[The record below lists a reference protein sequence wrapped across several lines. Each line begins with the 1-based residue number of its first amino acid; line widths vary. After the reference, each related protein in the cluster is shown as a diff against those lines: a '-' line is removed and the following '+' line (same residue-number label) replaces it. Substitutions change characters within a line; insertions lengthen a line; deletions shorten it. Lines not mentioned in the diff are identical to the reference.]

1 MTKTSTTLTA
11 VPEQGKSQQDEETE
25 KPKPS
30 MADVLL
36 AMGREDY
43 RFIRYA
49 ETTYAVPRGGP
60 AIAVPLR
67 AGGRGGTGSLR
78 QQLTR
83 TYAVKTG
90 RAPSQSGL
98 ADAIATLDALGS
110 DAPSQEVSLRCAPDP
125 QVPGGTWYDLGR
137 ADGRSLRILP
147 GKGWSIDRPSVV
159 HGPLWR
165 RTRLTP
171 EIVEPTRPTQGWRP
185 ALEKFRDLLP
195 LTDETW
201 PQAVAW
207 LLAALLPDIP
217 RPVAYFTGEQGTG
230 KSTSGRMALRL
241 LEGQTA
247 DLQSM
252 PRDED
257 DLAVVASAG
266 WVLALDNASKIPAW
280 LSDALCRV
288 VTGATSR
295 KRELFSDDDVALLVY
310 KRPVLLTGISVGAL
324 KGDLAERMLR
334 LELLPISGEERRTES
349 GLWAAYRKIHAE
361 VLGGLA
367 ELASLVW
374 AEIPKAATGLTDRP
388 RMADW
393 AELLW
398 ALDRVTGW
406 KSLSTYLGDQDALI
420 EDVLD
425 GDTVGKAVQTW
436 ARTKT
441 GEWTWSGTMSDL
453 YPLLTDVRRGEYD
466 DSWPRTAAALGGRL
480 ARVAPALRKRGIN
493 VTRGRTGRK
502 RTVEITVTPG

>member
-1 MTKTSTTLTA
+1 MTTTDIPQQT
-11 VPEQGKSQQDEETE
+11 EQRGKKKSED
-25 KPKPS
+25 KPS

-36 AMGREDY
+36 AMGRENY

-49 ETTYAVPRGGP
+49 ETTYAVARQGP

-67 AGGRGGTGSLR
+67 ASGRGGTGSLR

-83 TYAVKTG
+83 LYALKTG

-110 DAPSQEVSLRCAPDP
+110 DATAQDVFLRAAPDP
-125 QVPGGTWYDLGR
+125 EVPGATWYDLGR
-137 ADGRSLRILP
+137 PDGESLRILP
-147 GKGWSIDRPSVV
+147 GGGWTVQRPSVI

-171 EIVEPTRPTQGWRP
+171 QLTTPVRPEHGWEA
-185 ALEKFRDLLP
+185 ALGELRSLLP
-195 LTDETW
+195 LTDDTW
-201 PQAVAW
+201 PQAVGW
-207 LLAALLPDIP
+207 MLAGLLPDIP
-217 RPVAYFTGEQGTG
+217 RPVAYLTGEQGTG
-230 KSTSGRMALRL
+230 KSTAGRMLLRL
-241 LEGQTA
+241 LEGLAA

-266 WVLALDNASKIPAW
+266 WVLALDNASKIPGW
-280 LSDALCRV
+280 MSDALCRV

-295 KRELFSDDDVALLVY
+295 KRELFSDDDVALLMY
-310 KRPVLLTGISVGAL
+310 KRPSLLTGISVGAMR
-324 KGDLAERMLR
+324 GDLAERMLR
-334 LELLPISGEERRTES
+334 LALEAIADSERRTERD
-349 GLWAAYRKIHAE
+349 LWAAYREMHGR

-367 ELASLVW
+367 ELAALVW
-374 AEIPKAATGLTDRP
+374 AELPNAATGMQDRP

-406 KSLSTYLGDQDALI
+406 KSLDAYLGEQDALV

-425 GDTVGKAVQTW
+425 GDTVGKAVRKW
-436 ARTKT
+436 CAAAREHRGTAP
-441 GEWTWSGTMSDL
+441 GEALAWEGTMSDL
-453 YPLLTDVRRGEYD
+453 YPLLTEVRKGEYD
-466 DSWPRTAAALGGRL
+466 DTWPRTAASLGGRL
-480 ARVAPALRKRGIN
+480 ARVAPALRKRGID
-493 VTRGRTGRK
+493 VVRGRTGRQ
-502 RTVEITVTPG
+502 RTVRIAST